1 MKIRY
6 RQIVPSDIPSLFAVR
21 IATWHNEHGAAELA
35 ELGITPESVGEQL
48 LYSHRGW
55 VAEGEGRV
63 IGFAIGNHLTGEMWV
78 IAVLKEYE
86 GHGIGMRLLASVENW
101 LFSEGWNEI
110 WLTTDPDENYRAV
123 GFYRHLGWK
132 DWKLEPDGD
141 RFMKKTE
148 PNRFEHVQDGTE
160 SQ

>member
-1 MKIRY
+1 LGELSSTHQFNTHEDSLSTNRTQRY
-6 RQIVPSDIPSLFAVR
+6 SISFRSA
-21 IATWHNEHGAAELA
+21 
-35 ELGITPESVGEQL
+35 ESVGEQL

-55 VAEGEGRV
+55 VAEGEGQV
-63 IGFAIGNHLTGEMWV
+63 IGFAIGNRLTGEMWV

-86 GHGIGMRLLASVENW
+86 GHGIGMRLLTSVENW

-110 WLTTDPDENYRAV
+110 WLTTDPDENCRAV

-141 RFMKKTE
+141 RFMKKTH